1 MDSLESFLRVLGQGR
16 KNPGFHV
23 LNGGARKLGMEQI
36 NLPSAPGSPCP
47 QLRHRG
53 PTSPR
58 PVRVDSLSYV
68 TSFYPRDDPIKQ
80 A

>member
-1 MDSLESFLRVLGQGR
+1 MDSLESFLRVLGKGR

-23 LNGGARKLGMEQI
+23 LNGGAGKLGMEQI

-47 QLRHRG
+47 Q
-53 PTSPR
+53 
-58 PVRVDSLSYV
+58 PVRVDSLSYI
-68 TSFYPRDDPIKQ
+68 TSFHPCDDPIEQ